1 MLCQT
6 AIIHTTCVY
15 SELNRTAHFKDL
27 AFVVEDSAILS
38 TALDRLTGSAIRTR
52 MLEARPL
59 SELVGEPVASYIAQ
73 HSIAAKVCGRA
84 QWTQADKQFAFDR
97 NTGAAAT
104 SSSAAAASVVCE
116 EDRPYDR
123 LPVKTYM
130 RRQSQLPLQ
139 Y

>member
-1 MLCQT
+1 
-6 AIIHTTCVY
+6 
-15 SELNRTAHFKDL
+15 
-27 AFVVEDSAILS
+27 
-38 TALDRLTGSAIRTR
+38 

-59 SELVGEPVASYIAQ
+59 SELLGEPVASYISQ

-97 NTGAAAT
+97 NSGAGT
-104 SSSAAAASVVCE
+104 SNNSSAIANVVCE

>member
-1 MLCQT
+1 
-6 AIIHTTCVY
+6 
-15 SELNRTAHFKDL
+15 
-27 AFVVEDSAILS
+27 VVEDSAILS
-38 TALDRLTGSAIRTR
+38 TALDRLTGSTIRTR

-59 SELVGEPVASYIAQ
+59 SELLGEPVASYISQ

-97 NTGAAAT
+97 TGGAG
-104 SSSAAAASVVCE
+104 SSRNSSAAVNAVCE